1 MRSSLNGN
9 LVDLMSQSKQYEAHR
24 KKIEGIMNKKI
35 NPLDSKRIYTM
46 NTLQNFRVKAVN
58 YTSK

>member
-9 LVDLMSQSKQYEAHR
+9 LVDMMSQSKQYEAHR

-35 NPLDSKRIYTM
+35 NPLDLKRI
-46 NTLQNFRVKAVN
+46 
-58 YTSK
+58 